1 MWKRDQAVAPI
12 STPPA
17 VSVQPTQP
25 HPVQPA
31 QPAGKPAE
39 KTTMDLGTSVA
50 IKGELS
56 ASEDLTLCGQM
67 EGSVRLPDHTLTVGP
82 NAEVKAEILAKSVI
96 ILGSVTGNVTA
107 TERLDMRSTGSL
119 IGDVASPRLVIADG
133 GTLRGKVQM
142 TVGSTASSHSGPR
155 KVEAVG

>member
-1 MWKRDQAVAPI
+1 MPMLPAINVSAFGSGTTCSDAHIAMGGLSGAPTVAAAVE
-12 STPPA
+12 S
-17 VSVQPTQP
+17 
-25 HPVQPA
+25 
-31 QPAGKPAE
+31 
-39 KTTMDLGTSVA
+39 A

-56 ASEDLTLCGQM
+56 ASEDLTLCGHL
-67 EGSVRLPDHTLTVGP
+67 EGSVRLPEHTLTIGA
-82 NAEVKAEILAKSVI
+82 NAEVKAEIVAKTVI

-107 TERLDMRSTGSL
+107 TERLDVRATGSV

-142 TVGSTASSHSGPR
+142 TVGSTASHSNLR